1 MEADLARYYHSSIH
15 DFWDGRLSPWQLAA
29 RIRHLPVESAC
40 NAALGGDELTV
51 GEYLLYD
58 LVHIHTEKPHPQ
70 DPRMLRAEKAK
81 NEQIQKAAE
90 RARTRR
96 ERLGMR
102 GSVLRKPASE

>member
-1 MEADLARYYHSSIH
+1 MEADLARYYHSSIY
-15 DFWDGRLSPWQLAA
+15 DYWDGQLSMWQLAA

-70 DPRMLRAEKAK
+70 DPRVKRAEKVK
-81 NEQIQKAAE
+81 NAQLKAAHE
-90 RARTRR
+90 RARDRR
-96 ERLGMR
+96 DRLGMR
-102 GSVLRKPASE
+102 GSVLRK